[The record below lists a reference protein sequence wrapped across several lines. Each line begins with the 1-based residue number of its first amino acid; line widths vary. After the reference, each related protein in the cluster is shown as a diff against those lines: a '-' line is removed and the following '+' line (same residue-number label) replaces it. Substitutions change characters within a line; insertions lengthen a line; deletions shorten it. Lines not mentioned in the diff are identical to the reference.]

1 MTSVA
6 EVRPDLA
13 AEWSPRNPWTARE
26 VKPQSDK
33 KAWWVGSEC
42 GHEWQA
48 IVGNRVR
55 NSTTCPY
62 CANKRV
68 LPGFNDLATR
78 FPEVAAEWHPTKN
91 ETTPDQVMPGTKKKA
106 WWLCG
111 VCGRE
116 WESSIGLRV
125 RRGHGCATCSARGWR
140 LKQGKN
146 LKDAYP
152 HLASQWGDSN
162 ELTPQDVTPGSGVEV
177 QWKGDCGHE
186 WRETVGKRALRGY
199 GCPYCSG
206 NRTLAGFNDLRTR
219 YPAVADEWHPTR
231 NSVGPDQVTPGENL
245 NVWWLC
251 KECGREW
258 NAAITSRV
266 SRGSG
271 CASCVVRKRG
281 HTRRGQG
288 FPEHLWG
295 EWSPENPHPLS
306 FYSLGSSAR
315 VEWVC
320 EKGHTWQAAIS
331 DRAISGNNC
340 KQCGNG
346 GVSRAETEVADFV
359 RTLGVEVRMHH
370 RQIDS
375 RYEFDVTVP
384 ERRIAIEFNGLY
396 WHSEKHKP
404 RTYHADK
411 TLAAREAGWQ
421 VIHVWEDD
429 WNTRRP
435 VVEKMLARK
444 LGVSQEPKLNAR
456 SLAVEQVSS
465 AIAREVLDENHI
477 QGYVPGS
484 VRLGLVDA
492 AGAVQALM
500 VFRSRGGGVW
510 ELSRYATASIV
521 RGGFSK
527 LLKAFI
533 RQNQPAKV
541 VSFSDNT
548 VSDGSLYEQLG
559 FSRDAEIAPDY
570 SYRVGAVREHKFN
583 YRVNRFRTDPD
594 LKFEEGLTERELAE
608 LNGLDRIYDA
618 GKIRWVLEP

>member
-13 AEWSPRNPWTARE
+13 AEWSPRNPWPARE

-33 KAWWVGSEC
+33 KAWWIGAEC

-48 IVGNRVR
+48 TVGNRV
-55 NSTTCPY
+55 NGNTTCPY

-78 FPEVAAEWHPTKN
+78 FPDVAAEWHPTKN
-91 ETTPDQVMPGTKKKA
+91 ETSPDQVMPGTKKKA

-116 WESSIGLRV
+116 WAALVKFR
-125 RRGHGCATCSARGWR
+125 T
-140 LKQGKN
+140 GK
-146 LKDAYP
+146 
-152 HLASQWGDSN
+152 
-162 ELTPQDVTPGSGVEV
+162 
-177 QWKGDCGHE
+177 
-186 WRETVGKRALRGY
+186 
-199 GCPYCSG
+199 
-206 NRTLAGFNDLRTR
+206 
-219 YPAVADEWHPTR
+219 
-231 NSVGPDQVTPGENL
+231 
-245 NVWWLC
+245 
-251 KECGREW
+251 
-258 NAAITSRV
+258 
-266 SRGSG
+266 GSG
-271 CASCVVRKRG
+271 CASCRG
-281 HTRRGQG
+281 RIRGLKNPKG
-288 FPEHLWG
+288 EFSDLLRS
-295 EWSPENPHPLS
+295 EWSPDNQHPIDHYPIRS
-306 FYSLGSSAR
+306 NFKAKWECS
-315 VEWVC
+315 
-320 EKGHTWQAAIS
+320 KGHKWETQIQYRTGADTRCTWCNL
-331 DRAISGNNC
+331 SGT
-340 KQCGNG
+340 
-346 GVSRAETEVADFV
+346 SRAEMAVAEFVKTLVPEV
-359 RTLGVEVRMHH
+359 RTHH

-384 ERRIAIEFNGLY
+384 ERKIAIEFNGLY
-396 WHSEKHKP
+396 WHSEKHKT

-411 TLAAREAGWQ
+411 TRAAQEAGWQ

-429 WNTRRP
+429 WNLRRP

-456 SLAVEQVSS
+456 SLAVKQVSS
-465 AIAREVLDENHI
+465 ATSREVLEENHI

-484 VRLGLVDA
+484 VRLALVDA

-500 VFRSRGGGVW
+500 VFRSRGDGVW

-533 RQNQPAKV
+533 RQNQPTKV

-559 FSRDAEIAPDY
+559 FTRDADISPDY
-570 SYRVGAVREHKFN
+570 CYRVGAVREHKFN
-583 YRVNRFRTDPD
+583 YRVNRFRTDPN

-608 LNGLDRIYDA
+608 LNDLDRIYDA
-618 GKIRWVLEP
+618 GKIRWVLTP